1 MKNNLTLE
9 MIMERFHDW
18 TINLYTK
25 DDTEIIG
32 KYDKYLNYPVE
43 HAEITDMA
51 GDITVSVYLD
61 KNKEFTVDFNRKFC
75 FRCNVS
81 AKNMDEAESI
91 AIKKTDDFA
100 SALYNML
107 KEESKKSD
115 VDFYGECDLGNDIYI
130 RSEDGD
136 IKEVELF

>member
-61 KNKEFTVDFNRKFC
+61 KNYDEINNFSQISCDIRWCDYELYRKMIEEIENFISVIVKQYKAELISPIC
-75 FRCNVS
+75 AEDMS
-81 AKNMDEAESI
+81 HAYDGTEWDE
-91 AIKKTDDFA
+91 
-100 SALYNML
+100 
-107 KEESKKSD
+107 
-115 VDFYGECDLGNDIYI
+115 
-130 RSEDGD
+130 
-136 IKEVELF
+136 